1 MGRRKWGP
9 MITLKS
15 CLPHLHCFPLNIFQE
30 RNKFLSCL
38 LSFYFFLQL
47 YKVTIITN
55 SNTTFTFLDKTVK
68 KLDLIKIV
76 LKYVTWEKQVSF
88 KVESIKDHTILCHS
102 QSCVRCYFLKQSL
115 PLVYVCVCEKG

>member
-1 MGRRKWGP
+1 

-15 CLPHLHCFPLNIFQE
+15 CLPHLHCFPLDVFQE
-30 RNKFLSCL
+30 RNKLLSC
-38 LSFYFFLQL
+38 LSFYFFFQL

-76 LKYVTWEKQVSF
+76 LKYITWEKQVSF
-88 KVESIKDHTILCHS
+88 KVESIKDHNILCHS
-102 QSCVRCYFLKQSL
+102 LGVLCKMLFFKTKLTFGIC
-115 PLVYVCVCEKG
+115 VCV